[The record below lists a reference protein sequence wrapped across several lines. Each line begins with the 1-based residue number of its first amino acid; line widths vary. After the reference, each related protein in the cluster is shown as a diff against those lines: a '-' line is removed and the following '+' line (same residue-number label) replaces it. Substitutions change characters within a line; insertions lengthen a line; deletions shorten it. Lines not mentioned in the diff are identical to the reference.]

1 MPRRSSKPIQ
11 STDVDYVKPTQ
22 YTPSATGLGPEIEA
36 LKGYRRIEGHEPL
49 QFPEIINAG
58 PKLPTDIDFDDPLAF
73 FQLFFTDELFQR
85 LADCTNHHARIKEAG
100 EGFHRP
106 WIPRS
111 SGDIKTFIGKCQK
124 RQKRQ
129 FKRSIL
135 ISM

>member
-1 MPRRSSKPIQ
+1 MPRHSSKPIQ

-22 YTPSATGLGPEIEA
+22 YTASATGPGPEIEA
-36 LKGYRRIEGHEPL
+36 LKGYRQIEGYEPL

-58 PKLPTDIDFDDPLAF
+58 LKLPTDIDFDDPFAF

-85 LADCTNHHARIKEAG
+85 LADYTNHHARIKEAG
-100 EGFHRP
+100 EDFDRP

-111 SGDIKTFIGKCQK
+111 LIDIKAFIGK